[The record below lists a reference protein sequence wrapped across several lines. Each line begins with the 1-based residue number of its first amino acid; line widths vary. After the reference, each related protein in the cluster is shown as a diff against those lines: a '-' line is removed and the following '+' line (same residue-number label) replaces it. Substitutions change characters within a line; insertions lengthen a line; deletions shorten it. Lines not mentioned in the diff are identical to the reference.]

1 MHRMFSVHISP
12 EKFENATITDHFGI
26 VFEENSDRKFTRLSW
41 RHRFRKAPF
50 SKCFAFTLKRKAGV
64 FKFLRFGKRF
74 RKAPFSRRISLDG
87 RPNCGNKATFSNF
100 SAVVW
105 TGPSTGLLFSINSV
119 MSNCVL
125 RCFTSF
131 VVHLMSHLN

>member
-1 MHRMFSVHISP
+1 MFSVHISP

-41 RHRFRKAPF
+41 CHRFRKAPF

-87 RPNCGNKATFSNF
+87 RPNCGNKATFQFKFLRRSVDWAF
-100 SAVVW
+100 DW
-105 TGPSTGLLFSINSV
+105 TPILDKF
-119 MSNCVL
+119 
-125 RCFTSF
+125 R
-131 VVHLMSHLN
+131 HE